1 MNIILLRKWA
11 FVSIIMGLMVL
22 HSGLSVSSS
31 SKMGEAGLAEL
42 PHYFWYDGDRK
53 KSVWVNPELIAE
65 FKLKPE
71 TSAQLR
77 SLYAAKEVDVKSPY
91 IRLWKIKDH
100 TSTKAVARSLKS
112 GTDSNLSPVLHD
124 TASTHGVKRALPG
137 NVLVQMK
144 PDWSQKEIEAWFD
157 AHALTV
163 IKPLT
168 FAPNTFLIQAESG
181 LDSLKTA
188 NRIYETG
195 DVVLAS
201 PNWWQ
206 EVVAR

>member
-1 MNIILLRKWA
+1 
-11 FVSIIMGLMVL
+11 
-22 HSGLSVSSS
+22 
-31 SKMGEAGLAEL
+31 
-42 PHYFWYDGDRK
+42 
-53 KSVWVNPELIAE
+53 
-65 FKLKPE
+65 
-71 TSAQLR
+71 
-77 SLYAAKEVDVKSPY
+77 
-91 IRLWKIKDH
+91 
-100 TSTKAVARSLKS
+100 
-112 GTDSNLSPVLHD
+112 
-124 TASTHGVKRALPG
+124 
-137 NVLVQMK
+137 MK